1 VKIIGNLLLNLHIDL
16 AELIDEYTEK
26 LMDNDWRVKLNVI
39 NTLSTIIDQD
49 FEKITKIEPLFSMII
64 VNLRDKDEDVARSS
78 AELLKTFATY
88 YLSKEKTFYIL
99 LNLLYNE
106 KPRVKELVIW
116 MIGEI
121 GKEKSSEVISVI
133 PKLVTFLKNSGY
145 RIQIKV
151 IEALVSIA
159 ENNFEQIWSN
169 LLTKILDTEDEEYRD
184 SLGNALYHL
193 SQEYINKIFPYL
205 FNEMENPSKNIR
217 NVIFLVFQRLYEE
230 YKVEIENEIT
240 KIIYNLESKYWR
252 ERKNTVI
259 LLQNLSFILE
269 NKKFAVWITIEF
281 NNALKIEND
290 HDVKEELIN
299 SLKKIERQYPGIE
312 ELIKKIE
319 QEISYF
325 EEEIQDFQK
334 VPARFRK
341 VLNSYIQKFQF
352 NETEV
357 QLNKRYDEILEKIR
371 KFNQRINNFE
381 YKRLAFDL
389 IEDWEETKYQII
401 DELSI
406 IKSFIIELCDE
417 KRNEF
422 EVKLKNEI
430 ELLEDK
436 IDILKTQFEFLKKNS
451 FNKLDFREIISSKD
465 EDLQQKFDH
474 LSLIRRSLFKM
485 DVEIRD
491 LLIGNSEF
499 DEMFKDLLRKWV
511 ATKIDIQMFLNDLDR
526 EIKNLREDIVEN
538 LTIDEEHDV
547 KSRESKIASID
558 SDLAL
563 QILQTNIQSIVSHGI
578 DGFKKFNTNFDI
590 LKQKFGLLVDRSEFN
605 QAKKLLE
612 MQSSQIL
619 SFIDETERQLDNI
632 LGNKNLFQD
641 EKDLFNIYLR
651 PYLEKWNNSKE
662 LLINKSK
669 KFIRKSQDKLYLHQI
684 KHYLK
689 MMNPIKIDLLSNYM
703 NLDYDELK
711 EKILNFVNTNKLD
724 AKITEDSLHSKKIER
739 DFLSLEDLNLYK
751 NIKTLGNKLYLNF
764 KLNNPSTFDFTN
776 IQIRLKAPSYLKIV
790 KKESFPEFI
799 TLDDLKGGN
808 FFKFRYIFK
817 IDKIIHKNLSDPR
830 ADEIKLSLFYK
841 DPFNM
846 KRKLTKNINLLL
858 P

>member
-1 VKIIGNLLLNLHIDL
+1 
-16 AELIDEYTEK
+16 
-26 LMDNDWRVKLNVI
+26 
-39 NTLSTIIDQD
+39 
-49 FEKITKIEPLFSMII
+49 
-64 VNLRDKDEDVARSS
+64 
-78 AELLKTFATY
+78 
-88 YLSKEKTFYIL
+88 
-99 LNLLYNE
+99 
-106 KPRVKELVIW
+106 
-116 MIGEI
+116 
-121 GKEKSSEVISVI
+121 
-133 PKLVTFLKNSGY
+133 
-145 RIQIKV
+145 
-151 IEALVSIA
+151 
-159 ENNFEQIWSN
+159 
-169 LLTKILDTEDEEYRD
+169 
-184 SLGNALYHL
+184 
-193 SQEYINKIFPYL
+193 
-205 FNEMENPSKNIR
+205 
-217 NVIFLVFQRLYEE
+217 
-230 YKVEIENEIT
+230 
-240 KIIYNLESKYWR
+240 
-252 ERKNTVI
+252 
-259 LLQNLSFILE
+259 
-269 NKKFAVWITIEF
+269 
-281 NNALKIEND
+281 
-290 HDVKEELIN
+290 
-299 SLKKIERQYPGIE
+299 
-312 ELIKKIE
+312 
-319 QEISYF
+319 
-325 EEEIQDFQK
+325 
-334 VPARFRK
+334 
-341 VLNSYIQKFQF
+341 
-352 NETEV
+352 
-357 QLNKRYDEILEKIR
+357 
-371 KFNQRINNFE
+371 
-381 YKRLAFDL
+381 
-389 IEDWEETKYQII
+389 
-401 DELSI
+401 
-406 IKSFIIELCDE
+406 
-417 KRNEF
+417 
-422 EVKLKNEI
+422 
-430 ELLEDK
+430 
-436 IDILKTQFEFLKKNS
+436 
-451 FNKLDFREIISSKD
+451 
-465 EDLQQKFDH
+465 
-474 LSLIRRSLFKM
+474 
-485 DVEIRD
+485 
-491 LLIGNSEF
+491 
-499 DEMFKDLLRKWV
+499 MFKDLLRKWV

-538 LTIDEEHDV
+538 LTIDEELDV

-590 LKQKFGLLVDRSEFN
+590 LKQKFGLLIDRSEFN